1 MHECAVPGR
10 IAEEIPHTSS
20 YCDQYSSVEI
30 SNGTIDFSYHFK
42 LWTIA
47 SISMCILVKENS
59 KIVSQLKEGDT
70 FNMKYYTSDPLF
82 PAEYRRTTI
91 QNINKD
97 SNGRFKGHFL
107 VHLEILDTHE
117 SESTPYLE
125 EPKKVRT
132 YRGGNQSQDY
142 I

>member
-1 MHECAVPGR
+1 MHECAVPAR
-10 IAEEIPHTSS
+10 IAEGIPHPRS

-42 LWTIA
+42 LWDIA
-47 SISMCILVKENS
+47 STSMCILVKENS

-70 FNMKYYTSDPLF
+70 FDMKYYTSDPLF
-82 PAEYRRTTI
+82 PAEYRRTAI

-97 SNGRFKGHFL
+97 SNGRFKGHYL

-117 SESTPYLE
+117 SESTHYLE
-125 EPKKVRT
+125 DPIEGPT
-132 YRGGNQSQDY
+132 HQDENQSPDC